1 MTVLAL
7 RGARFSYRR
16 LDAHGGHT
24 HTVLDGADLTIPV
37 GAKLALLGGNG
48 SGKTTLMRLLVG
60 LNRLEV
66 GELELDGE
74 RVRDRRADRT
84 RLRQS
89 VQMVL
94 QEPDDQIFATTVRA
108 DVSFGPVN
116 LGLDRA
122 EVARRVDQTL
132 AALAITDLADR
143 VPHHLSF
150 GQRKRV
156 ALAGALAM
164 RPRVLLLDEPTAGL
178 DPISCGELLAA
189 LESLCIAG
197 TAIVMA
203 THDVDLAWAWADEA
217 VVLSNGTL
225 TRGPAHRLLA
235 DEELLAAARLTT
247 PWGAAVSRHLART
260 VRRPGDV

>member
-1 MTVLAL
+1 MTVLEM
-7 RGARFSYRR
+7 RGGRFTYRR
-16 LDAHGGHT
+16 LDAEGGRS
-24 HTVLDGADLTIPV
+24 HTVIDGADLTIPE
-37 GAKLALLGGNG
+37 GARMVLLGGNG

-60 LNRLEV
+60 LNRLDAGV
-66 GELELDGE
+66 LELDGE
-74 RVRDRRADRT
+74 RIGDRRGDRV

-116 LGLDRA
+116 LGLERS
-122 EVARRVDQTL
+122 EVVRRVGD
-132 AALAITDLADR
+132 ALSALGITDLANS

-156 ALAGALAM
+156 ALAGAMAM
-164 RPRVLLLDEPTAGL
+164 LPRVLLLDEPTAGL
-178 DPISCGELLAA
+178 DPAACEGLLAA
-189 LESLCIAG
+189 LEGLRASG

-217 VVLSNGTL
+217 VVLVGGRVI
-225 TRGPAHRLLA
+225 RGPSRDVLRDRALLS
-235 DEELLAAARLTT
+235 AARLTT
-247 PWGAAVSRHLART
+247 SWGAAASDRLGRIVL
-260 VRRPGDV
+260 RPDEL

>member
-1 MTVLAL
+1 MTILSL
-7 RGARFSYRR
+7 TGGRFSYRR
-16 LDAHGGHT
+16 ADTPGGRR
-24 HTVLDGADLTIPV
+24 HTVLDGVDLAISA
-37 GAKLALLGGNG
+37 GARIALLGGNG

-60 LNRLEV
+60 LAQPDA
-66 GELELDGE
+66 GAIELDGVE
-74 RVRDRRADRT
+74 VRDRRADRV
-84 RLRQS
+84 RLRES

-94 QEPDDQIFATTVRA
+94 QEPDDQIFATSVRA

-116 LGLDRA
+116 LGLGPD
-122 EVARRVDQTL
+122 EVTRRVDE
-132 AALAITDLADR
+132 ALASLAIADLADR

-178 DPISCGELLAA
+178 DPLACDDLIAELNA
-189 LESLCIAG
+189 LHQTG

-217 VVLSNGTL
+217 VVLAGGSL
-225 TRGPAHRLLA
+225 TRGPAHDVLR
-235 DEELLAAARLTT
+235 DQELLASARLKP
-247 PWGAAVSRHLART
+247 PWGASVSQHLGRT
-260 VRRPGDV
+260 VLSPGDV

>member
-16 LDAHGGHT
+16 LDALGGHT
-24 HTVLDGADLTIPV
+24 HTVLDGADLTIPA
-37 GAKLALLGGNG
+37 GAKMALLGGNG

-60 LNRLEV
+60 LNRLEA

-122 EVARRVDQTL
+122 EVAHRVDEAL

-178 DPISCGELLAA
+178 DPLSCEDLLAA
-189 LESLCIAG
+189 LESLRAAG
-197 TAIVMA
+197 AAILMA
-203 THDVDLAWAWADEA
+203 THDVDLAWAWADDA
-217 VVLSNGTL
+217 VVLSGGAL
-225 TRGPAHRLLA
+225 TRGPVHRVLQDEGLLTS
-235 DEELLAAARLTT
+235 ARLTT
-247 PWGAAVSRHLART
+247 PWGAAVSRRLGRT
-260 VRRPGDV
+260 VSRPGEV

>member
-7 RGARFSYRR
+7 RGGSFAYRR
-16 LDAHGGHT
+16 LDATGGHT
-24 HTVLDGADLTIPV
+24 HTVLDGADLEIPA
-37 GAKLALLGGNG
+37 GARLALLGGNG
-48 SGKTTLMRLLVG
+48 SGKTTLLRVLVG
-60 LNRLEV
+60 LNRLEAGV
-66 GELELDGE
+66 LELDGE
-74 RVRDRRADRT
+74 RIRDRRADRT
-84 RLRQS
+84 RLRES

-122 EVARRVDQTL
+122 QVAGRVDE
-132 AALAITDLADR
+132 ALSGLGITDLADR

-178 DPISCGELLAA
+178 DPLACAELLAA
-189 LESLCIAG
+189 LERLRAAG

-217 VVLSNGTL
+217 VVLTGGAL
-225 TRGPAHRLLA
+225 VRGPAHEVLQ
-235 DEELLAAARLTT
+235 DETVLTAARLTT
-247 PWGAAVSRHLART
+247 PWGAAVSRHLSRT
-260 VRRPGDV
+260 VRRSQDL